1 MSVKAVKNR
10 CLCREMFCLLAAL
23 LPCIALP
30 VLAGADTAVIA
41 APLERVLDLPPGP
54 DNPRNSE
61 GDFIQLKDGRL
72 LFVYTRFTGG
82 SGDDSEASLTSR
94 CSLDGG
100 ATWSNRDTTVVA
112 NEGAQ
117 NVMSV
122 SLLRLNDGSIALF
135 YLRKDGDDEC
145 RPYMRISN
153 DEAVTWG
160 PPVLCIPEPA
170 GYYVVNNSR
179 VVQMRSGR
187 LLIPAALHALKGE
200 SFKQRGKVLCWLS
213 DDLGKTWRASD
224 TVLEAPPDVET
235 GFQEPGVVE
244 LPAGGLLMLLRNSSG
259 RFYRSTSGDDGCTWT
274 GAEPVDLYTPVS
286 PASFKVIPGSS
297 VLMLVWNDHESVA
310 DELKGKRTP
319 FTLALSRDNGA
330 TWQRRVN
337 LEDNP
342 RGWYCYAAIGFTETH
357 ALLGYCAGDTSVM
370 PGLSLTRIARL
381 PLSWLLGE

>member
-1 MSVKAVKNR
+1 MSKYATGEC
-10 CLCREMFCLLAAL
+10 CLWIHAWFLLAVL
-23 LPCIALP
+23 VPCF
-30 VLAGADTAVIA
+30 AGADTAVDT

-61 GDFIQLKDGRL
+61 GDFISLKDGRI
-72 LFVYTRFTGG
+72 LFLYTRFTGG
-82 SGDDSEASLTSR
+82 SADDSEASLVSR

-100 ATWSNRDTTVVA
+100 ATWSAEDVVVVA
-112 NEGAQ
+112 NEGAK

-122 SLLRLNDGSIALF
+122 SLLRLNDGAIALF

-145 RPYMRISN
+145 RPYMRISK

-179 VVQMRSGR
+179 VVQLHSGR
-187 LLIPAALHALKGE
+187 LIIPAALHALKGE
-200 SFKQRGKVLCWLS
+200 AFTSRGTVSCWLS
-213 DDLGKTWRASD
+213 DDLGRTWRASD
-224 TVLEAPPDVET
+224 SVLEAPPDVKT

-259 RFYRSTSGDDGCTWT
+259 RFYRSTSGDEGRTWT
-274 GAEPVDLYTPVS
+274 DAEPVDLYTPVS
-286 PASFKVIPGSS
+286 PASFKVIPGSK

-310 DELKGKRTP
+310 DDLKGKRTP

-330 TWQRRVN
+330 TWQRKVN

-342 RGWYCYAAIGFTETH
+342 HGWYCYAAIGFTESH

-381 PLSWLLGE
+381 PLSWLIGE

>member
-1 MSVKAVKNR
+1 MPFNAVR
-10 CLCREMFCLLAAL
+10 GCFLFILVSCLLAVL
-23 LPCIALP
+23 LPCIVLP
-30 VLAGADTAVIA
+30 GSAVADTAVA
-41 APLERVLDLPPGP
+41 APPLERVLDLPPGP

-72 LFVYTRFTGG
+72 LFIYTRFTGG
-82 SGDDSEASLTSR
+82 SGDDSEASLVSR
-94 CSLDGG
+94 CSSDGG
-100 ATWSNRDTTVVA
+100 ATWSTEDALVVA
-112 NEGAQ
+112 NEGAK

-122 SLLRLNDGSIALF
+122 SLLRLSDGSIALF

-153 DEAVTWG
+153 DEAATWG

-179 VVQMRSGR
+179 VVQLRGGR
-187 LLIPAALHALKGE
+187 LVIPAALHALKGE
-200 SFKQRGKVLCWLS
+200 AFKQRGKVMCWLS

-224 TVLEAPPDVET
+224 TVLEAPPDVTT

-259 RFYRSTSGDDGCTWT
+259 RFYRSTSADEGRTWSD
-274 GAEPVDLYTPVS
+274 AEPVDLYTPVS

-297 VLMLVWNDHESVA
+297 VLMLVWNDQESIA

-330 TWQRRVN
+330 SWQRKVN
-337 LEDNP
+337 LEENP

-381 PLSWLLGE
+381 PIAWLLGK